1 MFHHSRGVKDH
12 FPAKIEIV
20 AAYGHQPAGHMGA
33 KNIQRDGAEN
43 QNGTGG
49 QFPGSGNLPL
59 LPGLLQFS
67 RRCLFCFFLT
77 AVVFLSH
84 QFNLSSSR
92 AATNPSSMTTSKL
105 DKNKERL
112 TNITKNLKIMVNLKQ
127 TDSSFIYGATLLIL
141 Y

>member
-1 MFHHSRGVKDH
+1 MFRHSRGVKDRL
-12 FPAKIEIV
+12 PAKIEIV

-33 KNIQRDGAEN
+33 KKIQCDRTEN

-92 AATNPSSMTTSKL
+92 AAKNPSSMT
-105 DKNKERL
+105 
-112 TNITKNLKIMVNLKQ
+112 KIGRASWREEGWSRVVDAQ
-127 TDSSFIYGATLLIL
+127 
-141 Y
+141 